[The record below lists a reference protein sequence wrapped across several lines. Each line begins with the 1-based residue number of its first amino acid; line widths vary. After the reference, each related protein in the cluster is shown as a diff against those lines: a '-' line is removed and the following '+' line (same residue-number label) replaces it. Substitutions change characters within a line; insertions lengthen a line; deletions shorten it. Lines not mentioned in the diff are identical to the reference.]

1 MTLVDKIISALP
13 WTGAAW
19 VHGKRVCL
27 QCRPL
32 GFLWVRVG
40 IMTRLTWG
48 GLRYESIG
56 DHAEL
61 KAGRWLYH
69 RIGICHVLHRGD
81 QLVASRLGRQ
91 VFILG
96 RRIW

>member
-1 MTLVDKIISALP
+1 MASACACNAGR
-13 WTGAAW
+13 WASSGSGW
-19 VHGKRVCL
+19 GV
-27 QCRPL
+27 
-32 GFLWVRVG
+32 
-40 IMTRLTWG
+40 ITRLTWG

-81 QLVASRLGRQ
+81 KLIASRLGRQ

-96 RRIW
+96 HRIW